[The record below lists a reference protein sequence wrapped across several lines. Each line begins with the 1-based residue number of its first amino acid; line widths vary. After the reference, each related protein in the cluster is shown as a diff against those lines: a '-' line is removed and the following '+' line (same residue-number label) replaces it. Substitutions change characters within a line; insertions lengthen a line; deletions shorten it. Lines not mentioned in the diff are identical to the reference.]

1 MNDSR
6 SLERS
11 RGVGWGYTR
20 QASAYMLRPMLIRSL
35 ARSAAAA
42 VCAGVAGRAIPE
54 ARGDQGEDLN
64 FVSDLRP
71 RSVVKPDGRVI
82 ALASR
87 DTMRKAFV
95 GGARVLDVRD
105 PNEVVAARGG
115 TAATGALHVPINV
128 GGEAQSAHPT
138 SVYEFKAALDASGI
152 PSTPQTFI
160 VHCTGG
166 GRAEKA
172 VKLLSTLGHTAYN
185 GGSADDVRECYER
198 VCLWKE
204 GEHCADCCAHK
215 HREHA
220 LRWSDSVHEPQV
232 ICRLEVVGYH
242 GQCADQNRGRIRRS
256 THH

>member
-1 MNDSR
+1 
-6 SLERS
+6 
-11 RGVGWGYTR
+11 
-20 QASAYMLRPMLIRSL
+20 MLIRSL

-54 ARGDQGEDLN
+54 ARGDQGEDSVVN